1 MKIKLIKNNSIVDER
16 EKKIRIEGDK
26 ISSVH
31 ILLQSLF
38 VTNRRIRIKNIPF
51 CLDFFRIV
59 NFIEKNNIGKI
70 HIDKEDR
77 SLEIISLKSIKD
89 LSPLNKVSR
98 ASIGMISSLV
108 LRNGFLEFCKPGG
121 CTFSERPINA
131 HLNLLKEIAT
141 LEYSASNNYYIA
153 NRLSTLPPKINC
165 NCYTGCTSSI
175 GVFFNSLLMAYSYP
189 GEISI
194 YGFPKESSV
203 KEMLSFLSLSTNR
216 TYYVKHNHII
226 IRKVDKIIFKNCE
239 YSLCPDTTMAM
250 SYILLNYNILDTL
263 SLKGIT
269 TNCFINSQ
277 IEFLE
282 KIGIKLIDDQRSV
295 KLIKKDIDIIEH
307 PLVVRFG
314 QYPDMITDLNPII
327 TSFLATKNIE
337 SLIVDYTYSERYS
350 HIPPLNSM
358 GISLD
363 ILNKGI
369 VGHTN
374 NKNCIEIKENK
385 IQAPDIRAGMAIILS
400 FMLNSSYKEII
411 IENFEQIL
419 RGYGNVL
426 TMLNKVGVKFEKC
439 I

>member
-1 MKIKLIKNNSIVDER
+1 M
-16 EKKIRIEGDK
+16 
-26 ISSVH
+26 
-31 ILLQSLF
+31 
-38 VTNRRIRIKNIPF
+38 
-51 CLDFFRIV
+51 
-59 NFIEKNNIGKI
+59 
-70 HIDKEDR
+70 
-77 SLEIISLKSIKD
+77 
-89 LSPLNKVSR
+89 
-98 ASIGMISSLV
+98 
-108 LRNGFLEFCKPGG
+108 
-121 CTFSERPINA
+121 
-131 HLNLLKEIAT
+131 
-141 LEYSASNNYYIA
+141 
-153 NRLSTLPPKINC
+153 
-165 NCYTGCTSSI
+165 
-175 GVFFNSLLMAYSYP
+175 
-189 GEISI
+189 
-194 YGFPKESSV
+194 
-203 KEMLSFLSLSTNR
+203 
-216 TYYVKHNHII
+216 
-226 IRKVDKIIFKNCE
+226 
-239 YSLCPDTTMAM
+239 
-250 SYILLNYNILDTL
+250 
-263 SLKGIT
+263 
-269 TNCFINSQ
+269 
-277 IEFLE
+277 
-282 KIGIKLIDDQRSV
+282 IDDQRSV

-350 HIPPLNSM
+350 HILPLNSM

-426 TMLNKVGVKFEKC
+426 TMLNKVGVKFEKG